1 MRTASI
7 SDIKNELI
15 SLPPKEVLELC
26 LRVIKYK
33 KENKELL
40 TYLLFEAHDPSGFTT
55 SIKNEI
61 DESMKDVPTN
71 NLYHAKKA
79 LRKILKTISK
89 HSKHMASKQAEVELL
104 LHFCKAMLQKKLPL
118 RRSVALT
125 NLLASQLKK
134 IKALILLLHEDL
146 RFDYS
151 KQLEEIISQ

>member
-15 SLPPKEVLELC
+15 SLPPKEVLDLC
-26 LRVIKYK
+26 LRLTKYK

-40 TYLLFEAHDPSGFTT
+40 TYLLFEAHDPAGFTNAV
-55 SIKNEI
+55 KQEI
-61 DESMKDVPTN
+61 EDSMDDVPTG

-79 LRKILKTISK
+79 LRKILRTIGK

-104 LHFCKAMLQKKLPL
+104 LHFCKCMLDKKLPL
-118 RRSVALT
+118 RRSTALT

-134 IKALILLLHEDL
+134 IKAQILLLHEDL

-151 KQLEEIISQ
+151 KQLEELLND